1 MVQHHHLEYMKLDS
15 RKNSIFLPPR
25 PLPAFFT
32 LNFFLSLFLF
42 FSFAKPFKPKL
53 IFSATGEKRRRVER
67 WGVGPLIHI

>member
-42 FSFAKPFKPKL
+42 FLLLNHLNPSSFSLQLVKKG
-53 IFSATGEKRRRVER
+53 GELS
-67 WGVGPLIHI
+67 GGG